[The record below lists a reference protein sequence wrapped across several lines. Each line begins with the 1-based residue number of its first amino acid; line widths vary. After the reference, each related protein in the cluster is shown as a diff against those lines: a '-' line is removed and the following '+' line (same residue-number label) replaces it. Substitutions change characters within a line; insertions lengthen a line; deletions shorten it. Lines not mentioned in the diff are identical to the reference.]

1 MWHCSEFLFL
11 LVLLFFQRWHWKV
24 TENGAEAAV
33 GTVSSCLPLP
43 DIINYYW
50 CKLWPHFP
58 LHHPISSRLKS
69 AHRIFAYMH
78 IYNPSF
84 MQVNQKRRD
93 CNRNAENSLTAYSSG
108 VTFSTSNTTASKLFF
123 SSDDALSLRD
133 SELLLFWKSHTQKH
147 THTNWWLGFWEL
159 DYQMK
164 KSGDVGKVLRF
175 VKWTPRKTKHNILKC
190 YYLICQLTNTNI

>member
-58 LHHPISSRLKS
+58 SITPSPPVLSQHIGFLLICTFITPHLCRLIRKEETVTETQKIHLLHIPQEWPS
-69 AHRIFAYMH
+69 AHRT
-78 IYNPSF
+78 
-84 MQVNQKRRD
+84 QLRQ
-93 CNRNAENSLTAYSSG
+93 NSSSALMMPYHWEILSCCSSG
-108 VTFSTSNTTASKLFF
+108 
-123 SSDDALSLRD
+123 
-133 SELLLFWKSHTQKH
+133 SHTH
-147 THTNWWLGFWEL
+147 RNTHTNWWLGFWEL

>member
-11 LVLLFFQRWHWKV
+11 LVLLFFQRWHWSHWKW
-24 TENGAEAAV
+24 GR
-33 GTVSSCLPLP
+33 GSCGNCQQLIATARHHQLLLMQTLTP
-43 DIINYYW
+43 
-50 CKLWPHFP
+50 FP

-123 SSDDALSLRD
+123 SSEDALSLRD

-147 THTNWWLGFWEL
+147 THKLMAGLLRIGLPNEKEWWCW
-159 DYQMK
+159 
-164 KSGDVGKVLRF
+164 
-175 VKWTPRKTKHNILKC
+175 
-190 YYLICQLTNTNI
+190 

>member
-1 MWHCSEFLFL
+1 MWISCKVK
-11 LVLLFFQRWHWKV
+11 LVRQKCDIVLSFFFFPQRWHWKV

-58 LHHPISSRLKS
+58 LHHPISSSLKS

-93 CNRNAENSLTAYSSG
+93 RNRNAENSLTAYSSG

-123 SSDDALSLRD
+123 SSEDALSLRD

-147 THTNWWLGFWEL
+147 THKLMAGLLRIGLPNEKEWWCWFWDL
-159 DYQMK
+159 
-164 KSGDVGKVLRF
+164 
-175 VKWTPRKTKHNILKC
+175 
-190 YYLICQLTNTNI
+190 